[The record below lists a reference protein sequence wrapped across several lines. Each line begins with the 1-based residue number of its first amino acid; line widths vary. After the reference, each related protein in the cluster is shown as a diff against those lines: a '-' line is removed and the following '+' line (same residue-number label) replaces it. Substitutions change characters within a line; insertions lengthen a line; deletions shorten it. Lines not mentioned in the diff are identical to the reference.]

1 MDRNTIV
8 GLVLIGAI
16 LTAFAIFNK
25 PSEEEIERE
34 RAKIEKAEAKAQA
47 EKDKKAK
54 AAKEKK
60 DNVSTDKDTLNVAV
74 VNWAPVLDENGVQL
88 GDSTEGFQYTDSISG
103 VDTLM
108 SVAFKEDNPVKKKE
122 VVGEIIQLQT
132 NRLIIDF
139 DTKGGQIAGV
149 RLKEFESFDEFVKND
164 KKDNPLVLFERGDA
178 SQGLSFP
185 MGENLVKTSKE
196 LFTVKSQTQNKIVF
210 ELQQGDKGSIEFIYT
225 MRDNAYDI
233 DFDINVR
240 GLQGKVAP
248 ENVVFNWDVAYRL
261 TERLL
266 SEQRRVSTVCYN
278 YDEEGFSYLSEMAS
292 DDEKAEDDVEWVCFK
307 QSYFSSFLRPEK
319 PFAKSGSSFKVRTYD
334 EGTEKDSTHLKDFS
348 TVLNLDL
355 NNVENATVSMN
366 WFFGPND
373 YDVLTS
379 YDQDYDQVLNY
390 GWGIFRWINLY
401 AVQPMFKLL
410 GSTGM
415 SIGICILI
423 LTILIKGMLM
433 PIQWKMYTSSA
444 KMRILK
450 PEIEEITAKYPDKA
464 DAMKKQMETMAL
476 YRESGASPMAGCVPM
491 LIQMPILLAVFRF
504 FPSTFDL
511 RQQSFL
517 WAEDLSSYDSI
528 ATLPVNIPVYG
539 DHISLFTLLMAVTT
553 LVYTHINSS
562 NMQSQQTPGMPNMKI
577 IMYFFPIMMIFFFNN
592 YSSGLSYYYFISTL
606 TSIAIMLMIKKF
618 FVDEDKIKAKMAER
632 KAAAASG
639 GGGKKSGKSKF
650 QQRLEKMQQAQQ
662 EQIKNRKK

>member
-16 LTAFAIFNK
+16 LTAFAVFNK

-34 RAKIEKAEAKAQA
+34 RAKIEKAEAKA
-47 EKDKKAK
+47 E
-54 AAKEKK
+54 KEKE
-60 DNVSTDKDTLNVAV
+60 DKANAVKAESLIVDLGDTITVETI
-74 VNWAPVLDENGVQL
+74 NWTPVLNEDGVQV
-88 GDSTEGFQYTDSISG
+88 GDSINGFKFNDVARG

-108 SVAFKEDNPVKKKE
+108 AKPAIESKPAKKE
-122 VVGEIIQLQT
+122 KIVGEMVQLQT

-149 RLKEFESFDEFVKND
+149 RLKEFESFDDFVKED
-164 KKDNPLVLFERGDA
+164 GKVDPLVLFERGDA
-178 SQGLSFP
+178 SQGLTFP
-185 MGENLVKTSKE
+185 MGDNLVNTADE
-196 LFTVKSQTQNKIVF
+196 LFTVKSQTQSRIVF
-210 ELQQGDKGSIEFIYT
+210 ELKKGDKGSIEFSYT
-225 MRDNAYDI
+225 LRDNAYDI
-233 DFDINVR
+233 DFDINIR
-240 GLQGKVAP
+240 GLQGKVSP
-248 ENVVFNWDVAYRL
+248 KNVMFNWDVAYRR
-261 TERLL
+261 TERLF

-307 QSYFSSFLRPEK
+307 QSYFSSFLKPEK

-334 EGTEKDSTHLKDFS
+334 EGAKKDSTHLKDYS
-348 TVLNLDL
+348 TILNLGL
-355 NNVENATVSMN
+355 TNVENATVSMN

-373 YDVLTS
+373 YDVLSS

-401 AVQPMFKLL
+401 AVQPIFKLL
-410 GSTGM
+410 GSSGM
-415 SIGICILI
+415 SIGIAILI

-528 ATLPVNIPVYG
+528 ATLPWDVPVYG
-539 DHISLFTLLMAVTT
+539 DHVSLFTLLMAVTT
-553 LVYTHINSS
+553 LIYTRINSS

-577 IMYFFPIMMIFFFNN
+577 IMYFFPFMMIFFFNN
-592 YSSGLSYYYFISTL
+592 YASGLSYYYFISTL

-632 KAAAASG
+632 KAAAATAG
-639 GGGKKSGKSKF
+639 TGGKNGGKSKF
-650 QQRLEKMQQAQQ
+650 QQRLQKMQQAQQ
-662 EQIKNRKK
+662 DQMKNRKK